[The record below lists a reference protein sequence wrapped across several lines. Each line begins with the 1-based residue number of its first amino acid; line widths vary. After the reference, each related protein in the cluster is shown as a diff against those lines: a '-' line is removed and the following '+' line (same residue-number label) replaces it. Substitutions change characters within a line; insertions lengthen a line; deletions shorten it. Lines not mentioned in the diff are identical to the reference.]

1 MHMRIQLR
9 GDVNRYFRAMFANP
23 RPVQFVSVLLVF
35 LHTAHSTLKQQKN
48 WWRGCPPKTHVFQ
61 GFYDLF
67 RLLPPNLPPNYHAID
82 RIVGSLWTKYQP
94 CPDTVI
100 VRFLPKRPVVR
111 GKPPLDSVPRTRYQG
126 YCIPDHGSRT
136 TAQGPGRW
144 FH

>member
-1 MHMRIQLR
+1 
-9 GDVNRYFRAMFANP
+9 MFARTIP
-23 RPVQFVSVLLVF
+23 RRLSGFARQPNTTPGRGL
-35 LHTAHSTLKQQKN
+35 AE
-48 WWRGCPPKTHVFQ
+48 GCPPKTHVFQ

-94 CPDTVI
+94 CPDTVM

-136 TAQGPGRW
+136 MAQRSGWRLSSMASKFLMPTRTAPSDARSTHQ
-144 FH
+144 